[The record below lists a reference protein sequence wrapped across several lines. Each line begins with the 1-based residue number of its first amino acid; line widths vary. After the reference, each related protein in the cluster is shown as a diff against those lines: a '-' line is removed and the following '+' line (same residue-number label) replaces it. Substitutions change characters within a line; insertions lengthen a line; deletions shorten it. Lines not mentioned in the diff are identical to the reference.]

1 MKKHDRGRKR
11 GTAWAKGQ
19 GCGSRSWYTDTPT
32 FETNIFHFEMFSP
45 LVKATFDE
53 ENKIKVAYKEI
64 GPNFGKR
71 AREGH
76 ETGKGRKKMGNED

>member
-1 MKKHDRGRKR
+1 
-11 GTAWAKGQ
+11 
-19 GCGSRSWYTDTPT
+19 
-32 FETNIFHFEMFSP
+32 MFFP

-53 ENKIKVAYKEI
+53 ENKINVAYKEI

-76 ETGKGRKKMGNED
+76 ETGKGRKKMGNEEKGGGEKDKERLITKARNGKGMEGKSYGLRNLERENRGE

>member
-1 MKKHDRGRKR
+1 
-11 GTAWAKGQ
+11 
-19 GCGSRSWYTDTPT
+19 
-32 FETNIFHFEMFSP
+32 MFFP

-53 ENKIKVAYKEI
+53 ENKINVAYKEI

>member
-1 MKKHDRGRKR
+1 MIEDGKGGLHGRRGRVADPDPGIR
-11 GTAWAKGQ
+11 ILL
-19 GCGSRSWYTDTPT
+19 RLRR
-32 FETNIFHFEMFSP
+32 IFLILEMFFP

-53 ENKIKVAYKEI
+53 ENNINVAYKEI

-76 ETGKGRKKMGNED
+76 ETGKGRQARE

>member
-1 MKKHDRGRKR
+1 
-11 GTAWAKGQ
+11 
-19 GCGSRSWYTDTPT
+19 
-32 FETNIFHFEMFSP
+32 MFFP

-53 ENKIKVAYKEI
+53 ENKINVAYKEI

-76 ETGKGRKKMGNED
+76 ETGKGRKKMGNEEKGGGNRQGEVNYEGEEWERNGRQKLRFKEVRKGK